1 LLELPYEIY
10 LNRTL
15 APAKVRLL
23 VWGRWL
29 TEFCSTMDGMGKFLN
44 AEAAAMAQ
52 VTTRDTE
59 NNLSAEE
66 IAQRGERL
74 YAEGIRHVVD
84 RPENIGQIIAID
96 LNTGDYVINSDLI
109 VAYDRLRDQHVDAV
123 IWAERIGYDAVYAVG
138 GTLVRTAQ

>member
-1 LLELPYEIY
+1 
-10 LNRTL
+10 
-15 APAKVRLL
+15 
-23 VWGRWL
+23 
-29 TEFCSTMDGMGKFLN
+29 MDSMGKFLN

-52 VTTRDTE
+52 VTTRDTA
-59 NNLSAEE
+59 NLSAED

-74 YAEGIRHVVD
+74 YAEGIRAVVD

-96 LNTGDYVINSDLI
+96 LNTGDYVINPDLI
-109 VAYDRLRDQHVDAV
+109 VAYDRLREQHADAV